1 MKKFASILLVALSL
15 ISLLSFTSC
24 AKAEIDI
31 TGKDNVYAD
40 LSDWIINSKNYTGK
54 TVALTSTYTVVYN
67 FDENKIIRHTLSE
80 PDESGEKRALYEI
93 RKPDGKYPAIGS
105 EVTVIGTLSEGRY
118 IAVDSISGKE
128 YNRELD
134 IDTLDMSATELK
146 KFVETY
152 RYQYTDSEN
161 HGKTVRIFG
170 HLSNHED
177 YYFLIGLDGDGKYTW
192 ELELYDPTGK
202 LTYPK
207 AEGTTV
213 NPVQIIGK
221 LSTYEEDNI
230 IYACIEVEEV
240 ARVESVFKSE

>member
-1 MKKFASILLVALSL
+1 MKKLVSIILFALSL
-15 ISLLSFTSC
+15 ISLLSLTSC
-24 AKAEIDI
+24 SKAEIDI
-31 TGKDNVYAD
+31 TNKDNVYTD

-80 PDESGEKRALYEI
+80 PDESGKKRALYEI
-93 RKPDGKYPAIGS
+93 SKSDGNYPAIGS
-105 EVTVIGTLSEGRY
+105 EVTIIGTLNEGRY

-128 YNRELD
+128 NKSEFD
-134 IDTLDMSATELK
+134 IDTLDMSAAELK
-146 KFVETY
+146 NFVETY
-152 RYQYTDSEN
+152 RNQYTDSEA
-161 HGKTVRIFG
+161 HDKTIRIFG
-170 HLSNHED
+170 HLSNHEN
-177 YYFLIGLDGDGKYTW
+177 YYFLIGLDGAGKYTW

-202 LTYPK
+202 LTYPT

-230 IYACIEVEEV
+230 IYACIEVEDV